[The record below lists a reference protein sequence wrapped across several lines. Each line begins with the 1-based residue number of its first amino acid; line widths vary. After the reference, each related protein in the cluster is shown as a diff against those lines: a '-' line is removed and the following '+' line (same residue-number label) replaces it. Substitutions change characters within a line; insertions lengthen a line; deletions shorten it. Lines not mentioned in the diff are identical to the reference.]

1 GVAVSSRN
9 ATESGTD
16 TPLCE
21 QFVEHRENLRRVA
34 DPAHHEMRMDRR
46 HLVVGSPEVAV
57 SRQSGQAPSHAVADF
72 DIGEILAKRQNL
84 AAQQGNA
91 TSAVRAV
98 IVAVGSL
105 SRVDV
110 PPVGGISRPRNLQH
124 FLERGRDYGAAGLPA
139 VKERLFVDLFG
150 GAGVT
155 DEDDI

>member
-1 GVAVSSRN
+1 
-9 ATESGTD
+9 
-16 TPLCE
+16 
-21 QFVEHRENLRRVA
+21 
-34 DPAHHEMRMDRR
+34 
-46 HLVVGSPEVAV
+46 
-57 SRQSGQAPSHAVADF
+57 
-72 DIGEILAKRQNL
+72 KRQNL

-155 DEDDI
+155 DEDDIDVPVAPDQEHVQQHKEPLGEVLHRFGHRS